1 MKTMLVTVMLG
12 VNARAATLVSLDA
25 AGAQGNAAVA
35 AGSLEAASAGSGA
48 AFEGFAA
55 PPAPVRAESARAPR
69 ALSFTLASEPPATAQ
84 VPAPAPGAPDSPGI
98 GGGIVKGAQE
108 GALAGFALVLY
119 PAVSL
124 MAEGFGR
131 RMSRGYDGA
140 REDNGGGGWYMAA
153 GIAVAAILYIP
164 ALVAAGLGGLGGAAA
179 GGVAEAVSPG
189 ATKDWCGECVYD
201 RL

>member
-1 MKTMLVTVMLG
+1 MLSVVLLG
-12 VNARAATLVSLDA
+12 VNARAATSVSLDA
-25 AGAQGNAAVA
+25 AQAQGNAAVA
-35 AGSLEAASAGSGA
+35 AGSLEAASAGAGA

-55 PPAPVRAESARAPR
+55 PPAPVRDEGGRAPR
-69 ALSFTLASEPPATAQ
+69 ALNLSLAAETPVPAE

-108 GALAGFALVLY
+108 GAMAGFTLVLY

-124 MAEGFGR
+124 MSEGFGR
-131 RMSRGYDGA
+131 QLSRGYDGTRA
-140 REDNGGGGWYMAA
+140 DNAGGGWYMAA

-189 ATKDWCGECVYD
+189 STKDWCAECVYD
-201 RL
+201 RR